1 MIKLITFI
9 AIAVF
14 YSGCA
19 TVTNQQT
26 YNVPFI
32 NSDETV
38 QLQIGMTKSEV
49 LDKIGNPLFVKS
61 GLNNTIIWIYEVRTI
76 EVLSDTDLKAM
87 EIRYNKTNPN
97 TRHSNTTHRI
107 EITFINDKVNQ
118 WIRIAEEKDEQ
129 SNDEIIEKE
138 QKPKKDTSDI
148 KPKKLSESITID
160 NNTKDK
166 QNWIFSPSITLGTTL
181 DDLGTG
187 LGIKVLYKNVG
198 IELNGNMTTIERN
211 YGYNDYDYY
220 KMRTQIK
227 SNNFL
232 FLYQRNLKKIIAKFG
247 LGLSTTERTNSYKW
261 YEGDSWSEDDDE
273 SFKEVFPTAKFG
285 LGKHFQYKKLNYTP
299 MLEVH
304 FFEEEIGFNLT
315 TSFNFFK

>member
-19 TVTNQQT
+19 TITNQQT

-61 GLNNTIIWIYEVRTI
+61 GVNNTIIWIYEVRTI
-76 EVLSDTDLKAM
+76 EVLSDTDLQAM
-87 EIRYNKTNPN
+87 EIRYNKTNSN
-97 TRHSNTTHRI
+97 TRHANTTHRI
-107 EITFINDKVNQ
+107 EVTFINDKVNQ
-118 WIRIAEEKDEQ
+118 WIRVAQEKDKQ
-129 SNDEIIEKE
+129 SNNEIIEKE
-138 QKPKKDTSDI
+138 EKSKKDVSDI
-148 KPKKLSESITID
+148 KPKKLSESIKVD
-160 NNTKDK
+160 NNIKDK
-166 QNWIFSPSITLGTTL
+166 RNWIFSPSITLGTTL

-187 LGIKVLYKNVG
+187 LGVKVLYKNVG
-198 IELNGNMTTIERN
+198 IELNGNMTTIERKN
-211 YGYNDYDYY
+211 YGETI
-220 KMRTQIK
+220 RTQIK
-227 SNNFL
+227 SNNL
-232 FLYQRNLKKIIAKFG
+232 IFLYQRNLKNIVAKFG
-247 LGLSTTERTNSYKW
+247 LGLSATERIYAYNYDW
-261 YEGDSWSEDDDE
+261 DDDSTFVVDDDE
-273 SFKEVFPTAKFG
+273 SIKEVFPTAKFG
-285 LGKHFQYKKLNYTP
+285 LGKNFQYKKLNCTP

-315 TSFNFFK
+315 TNLNFFK

>member
-107 EITFINDKVNQ
+107 EITFINDKVKQ

-138 QKPKKDTSDI
+138 QKPKKDISDI

-187 LGIKVLYKNVG
+187 LGVKVLYKNVG
-198 IELNGNMTTIERN
+198 IELNGNMTTIERKN
-211 YGYNDYDYY
+211 YGETI
-220 KMRTQIK
+220 RTQIK

-232 FLYQRNLKKIIAKFG
+232 FLYQRNLKK
-247 LGLSTTERTNSYKW
+247 
-261 YEGDSWSEDDDE
+261 
-273 SFKEVFPTAKFG
+273 
-285 LGKHFQYKKLNYTP
+285 
-299 MLEVH
+299 
-304 FFEEEIGFNLT
+304 EILIENILH
-315 TSFNFFK
+315 